1 MEKLVVIP
9 KTEGY
14 ALTPKLWL
22 AVGLLAYNHHLLT
35 LRPLELLTPDQVGP
49 GLKDTR
55 HEELRRGLAIL
66 ASVERMS
73 GTSRSAFVTI
83 ARQLLVPIGVNISLH
98 GNVPIAGEGHSPRY
112 VYLVD
117 TGGQERFQLPE
128 GEEGEKEAGPK
139 SQPRGSSSSQRQSA

>member
-9 KTEGY
+9 KSEGY

-22 AVGLLAYNHHLLT
+22 
-35 LRPLELLTPDQVGP
+35 LTPEQVGP
-49 GLKDTR
+49 GLKDSR
-55 HEELRRGLAIL
+55 HEELRRGLAII

-73 GTSRSAFVTI
+73 GSSRSAFVTI
-83 ARQLLVPIGVNISLH
+83 ARQRLHPIGINISLH

-117 TGGQERFQLPE
+117 TGGEDSIRMP
-128 GEEGEKEAGPK
+128 EGEKEAGPK